1 MLIENEIKL
10 VILMSSELSRL
21 TLLRYNYVKY
31 FKRSLFIHRT
41 LEIRVCK

>member
-31 FKRSLFIHRT
+31 F
-41 LEIRVCK
+41 